1 MFSPTLL
8 VHCTTS
14 KVGLQLL
21 LFIPRNNRS
30 RVNTLSVLT
39 HSQVQVRARAV
50 ACRADHADLLAR
62 AYRFSLLNRS
72 LLQVAVQRGIAVAVI
87 YHNIVA
93 VAVLIVANLSNL
105 TDTDTVR
112 RLTVQIAARAANVN
126 TVMVGTAVSAGGFRC
141 ISAAVSAGYNRVACR
156 SRINKSRAAGFLRS
170 R

>member
-1 MFSPTLL
+1 MKFQNSTVYLNFWHFKNFSPMFSPTLL
-8 VHCTTS
+8 VHSTTS

-50 ACRADHADLLAR
+50 ACRADHADLLTC
-62 AYRFSLLNRS
+62 AYRVSLLNRS

-93 VAVLIVANLSNL
+93 VAVLIVPNLSDL
-105 TDTDTVR
+105 ASADAVR

-141 ISAAVSAGYNRVACR
+141 ISAAVSASYN
-156 SRINKSRAAGFLRS
+156 
-170 R
+170 

>member
-39 HSQVQVRARAV
+39 HSQVQVWSGTAAGG
-50 ACRADHADLLAR
+50 ADHADLLTR
-62 AYRFSLLNRS
+62 AYRVSLLNRS
-72 LLQVAVQRGIAVAVI
+72 LLQVTVQRGIAVAVI
-87 YHNIVA
+87 YYNIVA

-105 TDTDTVR
+105 AAADTVR
-112 RLTVQIAARAANVN
+112 RLTVQIAACAANVDA
-126 TVMVGTAVSAGGFRC
+126 VMIG
-141 ISAAVSAGYNRVACR
+141 AAVAC
-156 SRINKSRAAGFLRS
+156 
-170 R
+170 

>member
-39 HSQVQVRARAV
+39 HSQVQVWSGTAAGG
-50 ACRADHADLLAR
+50 ADHADLLAR
-62 AYRFSLLNRS
+62 AYRFSLFDRS

-87 YHNIVA
+87 YYNIVA

-105 TDTDTVR
+105 TATDTVR
-112 RLTVQIAARAANVN
+112 RLTVQIAACAANVDA
-126 TVMVGTAVSAGGFRC
+126 VMIGAAVAFRGLDRV
-141 ISAAVSAGYNRVACR
+141 SAAVSAGYN
-156 SRINKSRAAGFLRS
+156 
-170 R
+170 